1 MTLKK
6 ILNTFNL
13 FASWLSSGFYYRAMN
28 EALKRIDGNYLM
40 LHYPLYDNE
49 NSTFIQY
56 QKNLTDY
63 CISKLSGLKNKE
75 ILEIGCGNGV
85 QGMYIYNK
93 YSPNSY
99 VGVDLNPD
107 NIKIANE
114 LAENSRENKIS
125 FIIGDAQNLTCIPD
139 NSFNIILNIESA
151 GHYPDKS
158 SFFMEI
164 HRILKSGGYFVIADV
179 MNNYE
184 LKTSFFRFW
193 KNKMKMYH
201 WPLSKYIDNINN
213 SGLIVLSSEDITHPV
228 IKGFRSSLKWLSNLK
243 HKNNIEWFLLK
254 IFFYININQYI
265 IRLKNRQSYNI
276 LYGNKP

>member
-40 LHYPLYDNE
+40 LHYPLYDKE

-63 CISKLSGLKNKE
+63 CISKLSGLKNKD

-114 LAENSRENKIS
+114 LVENSRENKIS
-125 FIIGDAQNLTCIPD
+125 FIIGDAQNLTCIAD
-139 NSFNIILNIESA
+139 NSIDIILNIESA

-193 KNKMKMYH
+193 KKKMKMYH

-213 SGLIVLSSEDITHPV
+213 SGLIVLSSEDITHPI

>member
-1 MTLKK
+1 LKK

-40 LHYPLYDNE
+40 LHYPLYNKE

-114 LAENSRENKIS
+114 LVENSRENKIS

-139 NSFNIILNIESA
+139 NSIDIILNIESA

-164 HRILKSGGYFVIADV
+164 HRILKSGGHFVIADV

-213 SGLIVLSSEDITHPV
+213 SGLIVLSSEDITHPI
-228 IKGFRSSLKWLSNLK
+228 IKGFRSSLKWLSTLK

>member
-1 MTLKK
+1 
-6 ILNTFNL
+6 
-13 FASWLSSGFYYRAMN
+13 
-28 EALKRIDGNYLM
+28 
-40 LHYPLYDNE
+40 
-49 NSTFIQY
+49 
-56 QKNLTDY
+56 
-63 CISKLSGLKNKE
+63 
-75 ILEIGCGNGV
+75 
-85 QGMYIYNK
+85 MYIYNK

-114 LAENSRENKIS
+114 LVENSRENKIN
-125 FIIGDAQNLTCIPD
+125 FIIGDAQNLTCIAD
-139 NSFNIILNIESA
+139 NSIDIILNIESA

-158 SFFMEI
+158 LFFMEI
-164 HRILKSGGYFVIADV
+164 HRILKSGGHFVIADV

-213 SGLIVLSSEDITHPV
+213 SGLIVLSSEDITHPI

>member
-40 LHYPLYDNE
+40 LHYPLYDKE

-114 LAENSRENKIS
+114 LVENSRENKIS
-125 FIIGDAQNLTCIPD
+125 FIIGDAQNLTCIAD
-139 NSFNIILNIESA
+139 NSIDIILNIESA

-164 HRILKSGGYFVIADV
+164 HRILKSGGHFVIADV

>member
-40 LHYPLYDNE
+40 LHYPLYDKE

-114 LAENSRENKIS
+114 LVENSRENKIS
-125 FIIGDAQNLTCIPD
+125 FIIGDAQNLTCIAD
-139 NSFNIILNIESA
+139 NSIDIILNIESA

-164 HRILKSGGYFVIADV
+164 HRILKSGGHFVIADV

-213 SGLIVLSSEDITHPV
+213 SGLIVLSSEDITHPI

>member
-40 LHYPLYDNE
+40 LHYPLYDKE

-114 LAENSRENKIS
+114 LVENSRENKIS
-125 FIIGDAQNLTCIPD
+125 FIIGDAQNLTCIAD
-139 NSFNIILNIESA
+139 NSIDIILNIESA

-164 HRILKSGGYFVIADV
+164 HRILKSGGHFVIADV

-184 LKTSFFRFW
+184 LKTCFFRFW

-213 SGLIVLSSEDITHPV
+213 SGLIVLSSEDITHPI